1 MDAFTK
7 KTGITTNVLFLDKGL
22 VERIQAEGANSPA
35 DVILTVDISRLT
47 EAKDAG
53 VTQPVAN
60 ETINKDIPDH
70 FRDPDGNWFGL
81 TTRGRVVY
89 ASKERVAQDDIT
101 YEELADPK
109 WKGKICTRDGQHSYN
124 VGLFAS
130 MIAHHGEAEAEKWL
144 TGLRNNLAKKPDGGD
159 RDQAKAIFAGECDL
173 ALGNSYYV
181 GLMITNEKEPEQ
193 KEWASAIKVLF
204 PNTKDRGTH
213 VNISGMALA
222 KNAPNKEN
230 ALKLMEFLSEGEAQ
244 KIYAEQVFE
253 YPVLPGAEPS
263 EVVKSFGEIKPDTLP
278 LAEIAANRKRPRNS
292 STRSATTTAPGLTGT
307 RRIGATTA
315 GECPPFSSVPA
326 EVLPIP
332 FVADPVQDR
341 LAPLRPRGMRRKDAR
356 STFIV
361 ELRFQ
366 EFEETGDRCRIE
378 TRLHHQFD
386 RVPVR
391 FGLCR
396 A

>member
-1 MDAFTK
+1 M
-7 KTGITTNVLFLDKGL
+7 
-22 VERIQAEGANSPA
+22 
-35 DVILTVDISRLT
+35 DISRLT

-278 LAEIAANRKRPRNS
+278 LAEIAANRKKASELVDKVGYNDGP
-292 STRSATTTAPGLTGT
+292 
-307 RRIGATTA
+307 
-315 GECPPFSSVPA
+315 
-326 EVLPIP
+326 
-332 FVADPVQDR
+332 QD
-341 LAPLRPRGMRRKDAR
+341 
-356 STFIV
+356 
-361 ELRFQ
+361 
-366 EFEETGDRCRIE
+366 
-378 TRLHHQFD
+378 
-386 RVPVR
+386 
-391 FGLCR
+391 
-396 A
+396 